1 MIHTVTLNY
10 NLTFFGNSN
19 VLQRAKTGDLRS
31 KFSYIRENY
40 KKLKQI
46 TYCAGYPPISVFY
59 NYTYH
64 YINVTLDPRIVLEH
78 KPIADDYKAIEQYC
92 SKFIKTTLQI
102 DDRYVKKVTL
112 NRIDYNIDY
121 KIKNDEEREI
131 IYSLMK
137 KCRNDLYKVVKSFFK
152 SAITYNPEDGWV
164 EIITYDKEMEEIQ
177 RYSYED
183 IIVLNKDEL
192 EYVGV
197 FRTEVRIKNAKLN
210 YNKTVSLG
218 LEKDLSNYLCE
229 DMKEMY
235 WKKYAEKVWFTED
248 FYRLDKAIEVVKNSN
263 LKDNMKKK
271 LCALLR
277 KISKYDYSQARSSY
291 KCDDTFRNH
300 IKIIRSLNVNPLT
313 FENTFKLEKMEN
325 FAKYKGVEA

>member
-10 NLTFFGNSN
+10 ELTLSGSRD
-19 VLQRAKTGDLRS
+19 VLQRAKTGDLRN

-40 KKLKQI
+40 KKLQQI
-46 TYCAGYPPISVFY
+46 TYSAGYPPISIYY

-92 SKFIKTTLQI
+92 DAFIRNTLQI
-102 DDRYVKKVTL
+102 DNRYVKKVSL

-137 KCRNDLYKVVKSFFK
+137 KCRKDLYKVVRSLFK
-152 SAITYNPEDGWV
+152 SAITYNPEEGWV

-183 IIVLNKDEL
+183 IIVLSEDEL

-210 YNKTVSLG
+210 YNKTGSLG

-229 DMKEMY
+229 DMKKMY
-235 WKKYAEKVWFTED
+235 WEKYAEKVWFSED
-248 FYRLDKAIEVVKNSN
+248 FYRLDKALEIVKNSN

-277 KISKYDYSQARSSY
+277 KINKYGYSQARSGY

-300 IKIIRSLNVNPLT
+300 IKAIRSLNVNPLT
-313 FENTFKLEKMEN
+313 FENTFKLEKIEN
-325 FAKYKGVEA
+325 FARYKGE

>member
-19 VLQRAKTGDLRS
+19 VLQRAKTGDLRN

-277 KISKYDYSQARSSY
+277 KINKYDYSQARSSY

-325 FAKYKGVEA
+325 FAKYKGE

>member
-10 NLTFFGNSN
+10 NLTFSGNSN
-19 VLQRAKTGDLRS
+19 VLQRAKTGDLKN

-92 SKFIKTTLQI
+92 SKFIKNTLQI

-152 SAITYNPEDGWV
+152 SAITYNPEEGWV

-229 DMKEMY
+229 YMKEMY
-235 WKKYAEKVWFTED
+235 WKKYAEKVWFSED
-248 FYRLDKAIEVVKNSN
+248 FYRLDKAIEIVKNSN

-277 KISKYDYSQARSSY
+277 KINKYDYSQARSSY

-325 FAKYKGVEA
+325 FARYKGE